1 MREEAV
7 SCRRKSTCETHVS
20 AMSSSGSRTLQQS
33 KTCECLC
40 DGGRASDVGV
50 RTQEVQPGEYRS
62 PLRGSPSPTEN
73 GNTVASQRKKIR
85 NINEQL
91 HRTVR
96 PHEDTD
102 MNVSGDAA
110 CSCPSA
116 KGARPTVT
124 VNSDSPASG
133 EQDRCAVIRLSL
145 RKPRHW
151 KWKLTTCA
159 SSPAVILL
167 DERGDLLLNT
177 GKRSGPHVDRNGN
190 HTGVQSAD
198 DPSTLTQRNGTE
210 HHTVCA
216 EHTEDDHLSNGKGT
230 YGHVKGFEQ
239 DQEDETMRNLLLRV
253 GQRSMT
259 PNRSG
264 PGEAVETTGA
274 GGKNQRPQSH
284 DTSPRSVSTQKESQ
298 GLLSRT
304 KVHRRML
311 ETRRKCADCS
321 SSSDSSPEL
330 HRKTRRRDRATGRIV
345 PCYVGHAPL
354 KLQQG

>member
-20 AMSSSGSRTLQQS
+20 AMSSSGLRTLQQS

-40 DGGRASDVGV
+40 DGGPASYEH
-50 RTQEVQPGEYRS
+50 RTQEVHPGEYRS
-62 PLRGSPSPTEN
+62 PLIGSPSPTEN
-73 GNTVASQRKKIR
+73 GITVASQRKKIR

-96 PHEDTD
+96 PHEDTN

-110 CSCPSA
+110 CSCPST
-116 KGARPTVT
+116 TVT

-159 SSPAVILL
+159 SSPTVILL
-167 DERGDLLLNT
+167 DEGGDLLLNT

-216 EHTEDDHLSNGKGT
+216 EHTGDDHLSHGKGT
-230 YGHVKGFEQ
+230 DGHVKGFEQ

-264 PGEAVETTGA
+264 PGEAVETTVA

-298 GLLSRT
+298 GRLSRT

-311 ETRRKCADCS
+311 ERRRNCADCS

-330 HRKTRRRDRATGRIV
+330 HRKTRLRDRATGRIV
-345 PCYVGHAPL
+345 PRYVGHAPT
-354 KLQQG
+354 